1 MGQRQGGNVRAIHYV
16 LIGLIIA
23 APVGAQQK
31 KQCQIVCAPSLTL
44 MPGMIR
50 THAFHAPRVRE
61 LSSNQVVTLAGKS
74 SFEMIGAFVAPT
86 HFSWASLFA
95 SVQWLPN
102 AKENAN
108 PYTLYTASDVGEQLR
123 ANAPSVTMGVSF
135 ALLNPNTSGGWFTLN
150 GNVGDLFSQA
160 AEPDDK
166 SSYSHKLDLDLVG
179 TLHVFNQLPKA
190 EYLHRV
196 GIYGILDFVASGLPK
211 AGDEVPKGERVFLDD
226 ARSVSLIVG
235 LSLPFAPMATS
246 Q

>member
-1 MGQRQGGNVRAIHYV
+1 MRAVYY
-16 LIGLIIA
+16 LIIA
-23 APVGAQQK
+23 TCAATPIAAQQQK
-31 KQCQIVCAPSLTL
+31 PCQVICAPALTL

-50 THAFHAPRVRE
+50 THALHAPRVRE
-61 LSSNQVVTLAGKS
+61 LSSGQVISLPGKS
-74 SFEMIGAFVAPT
+74 SFEMIAAFVAPT
-86 HFSWASLFA
+86 HFAWASLFA

-108 PYTLYTASDVGEQLR
+108 PYTLYTASDVGEALR
-123 ANAPSVTMGVSF
+123 ANAPSVTMGASV
-135 ALLNPNTSGGWFTLN
+135 ALLSSQVTKGWLTLN

-179 TLHVFNQLPKA
+179 TLHIFNQLPKA
-190 EYLHRV
+190 EYLHHV
-196 GIYGILDFVASGLPK
+196 GLYGILDFVATGLPK

-235 LSLPFAPMATS
+235 LSLPFAPLK
-246 Q
+246 

>member
-1 MGQRQGGNVRAIHYV
+1 MRAVYYV
-16 LIGLIIA
+16 LIGTLTAI
-23 APVGAQQK
+23 PVAAQQPK
-31 KQCQIVCAPSLTL
+31 KCQVICAPALTL

-50 THAFHAPRVRE
+50 THALHAPRVRE
-61 LSSNQVVTLAGKS
+61 LPSNQIVTLAGKS

-102 AKENAN
+102 AKESAN

-123 ANAPSVTMGVSF
+123 ANAPSVTMGASF
-135 ALLNPNTSGGWFTLN
+135 ALVTAQITQGWFTLN

-179 TLHVFNQLPKA
+179 TMNVFNRLPKA
-190 EYLHRV
+190 EYLHHV
-196 GIYGILDFVASGLPK
+196 GVYGILDFVASGLPK
-211 AGDEVPKGERVFLDD
+211 AGDEVPKGERVFVDD
-226 ARSVSLIVG
+226 ARSVSLIIG
-235 LSLPFAPMATS
+235 LSLPFAPMR
-246 Q
+246 

>member
-1 MGQRQGGNVRAIHYV
+1 MRG
-16 LIGLIIA
+16 IGALVCISLVA
-23 APVGAQQK
+23 AALGAQQPHH
-31 KQCQIVCAPSLTL
+31 CALVCAPALTL

-61 LSSNQVVTLAGKS
+61 LATNQVVTLPGKS
-74 SFEMIGAFVAPT
+74 SFEVIGAFVAPT
-86 HFSWASLFA
+86 AVSRASLFA

-102 AKENAN
+102 AKESAN
-108 PYTLYTASDVGEQLR
+108 PYTLYTASELGERPR
-123 ANAPSVTMGVSF
+123 ANAPSVTMGATL
-135 ALLNPNTSGGWFTLN
+135 ALLTPTMSQGWFTLN

-179 TLHVFNQLPKA
+179 TLNVFNELPKS

-196 GIYGILDFVASGLPK
+196 GLYGMLDFVATGLPK
-211 AGDEVPKGERVFLDD
+211 AGDEVPKGERVFVSD

-235 LSLPFAPMATS
+235 LSVPFAPMAS
-246 Q
+246 GQ

>member
-1 MGQRQGGNVRAIHYV
+1 MRVITSV
-16 LIGLIIA
+16 LISICA
-23 APVGAQQK
+23 ASSLAAQQQK
-31 KQCQIVCAPSLTL
+31 CEVVCAPALTL
-44 MPGMIR
+44 MPGVIH
-50 THAFHAPRVRE
+50 THAFRAPRVRE
-61 LSSNQVVTLAGKS
+61 LPSNQVVTLPGKS

-102 AKENAN
+102 AKESAN
-108 PYTLYTASDVGEQLR
+108 PYTLYTASDVGEDLR
-123 ANAPSVTMGVSF
+123 ANAPSVTMGVSL
-135 ALLNPNTSGGWFTLN
+135 ALLAPPMTHGWFTLN

-179 TLHVFNQLPKA
+179 TLHVFNKLPKS

-196 GIYGILDFVASGLPK
+196 GVYGILDFVATGLPK
-211 AGDEVPKGERVFLDD
+211 AGDEVPKGDRVFLDD

-235 LSLPFAPMATS
+235 LSLPLAPLTS
-246 Q
+246 GQ

>member
-1 MGQRQGGNVRAIHYV
+1 MMRAAQYFVVALV
-16 LIGLIIA
+16 LPVTA
-23 APVGAQQK
+23 AAQQK
-31 KQCQIVCAPSLTL
+31 QCQVICAPALTL

-61 LSSNQVVTLAGKS
+61 LPSNQVVTLAGKS
-74 SFEMIGAFVAPT
+74 SFEMIGAFNAPT
-86 HFSWASLFA
+86 HFSWARLFA

-102 AKENAN
+102 AKESAN

-135 ALLNPNTSGGWFTLN
+135 ALLRPPATHGWFTLD
-150 GNVGDLFSQA
+150 GNVGDLYSQA

-179 TLHVFNQLPKA
+179 TLNVFTQLPKS
-190 EYLHRV
+190 EYLHRLGV
-196 GIYGILDFVASGLPK
+196 YGILDFVATGLPK
-211 AGDEVPKGERVFLDD
+211 AGDEVPKGERVFLAD

-235 LSLPFAPMATS
+235 LSLPFAPMAST

>member
-1 MGQRQGGNVRAIHYV
+1 MRTTMCV
-16 LIGLIIA
+16 LVMSIVA

-31 KQCQIVCAPSLTL
+31 QCKVVCAPALTL

-50 THAFHAPRVRE
+50 THALHAPRVRE
-61 LSSNQVVTLAGKS
+61 IPSNKVVTLQGKS

-102 AKENAN
+102 AKESAN
-108 PYTLYTASDVGEQLR
+108 PYTLYTASDVGKQLR

-135 ALLNPNTSGGWFTLN
+135 ALLAPPLTTGWFTLD

-196 GIYGILDFVASGLPK
+196 GVYGILDFVATGLPK
-211 AGDEVPKGERVFLDD
+211 AGDQVPKGERVFLDD

-235 LSLPFAPMATS
+235 LSLPFAPMAA

>member
-1 MGQRQGGNVRAIHYV
+1 MRAVYYV
-16 LIGLIIA
+16 LIGTLTTT
-23 APVGAQQK
+23 PVAAQQPK
-31 KQCQIVCAPSLTL
+31 KCQVICAPALTL

-50 THAFHAPRVRE
+50 THALHAPRVRE
-61 LSSNQVVTLAGKS
+61 LPSNQVVTLAGKS

-102 AKENAN
+102 AKESAN

-123 ANAPSVTMGVSF
+123 ANAPSVTMGASF
-135 ALLNPNTSGGWFTLN
+135 ALVNAKITQGWFTLN

-179 TLHVFNQLPKA
+179 TMNVFNRLPKA
-190 EYLHRV
+190 EYLHHV
-196 GIYGILDFVASGLPK
+196 GVYGILDFVATGLPK
-211 AGDEVPKGERVFLDD
+211 AGDEVPKGERVFVDD
-226 ARSVSLIVG
+226 ARSVSLIIG
-235 LSLPFAPMATS
+235 LSLPFAPMR
-246 Q
+246 

>member
-1 MGQRQGGNVRAIHYV
+1 MRVVRWLLMTV
-16 LIGLIIA
+16 VVA
-23 APVGAQQK
+23 APAAAQQK
-31 KQCQIVCAPSLTL
+31 KSCQIVCAPTLTL

-61 LSSNQVVTLAGKS
+61 LPSNQLVTLPAKS

-102 AKENAN
+102 AKESAN

-123 ANAPSVTMGVSF
+123 ANAPSVTMGVSL
-135 ALLNPNTSGGWFTLN
+135 ALLKPPTTQGWFSLN
-150 GNVGDLFSQA
+150 GNIGDLFSQA

-179 TLHVFNQLPKA
+179 TLNIFNELPKA

-196 GIYGILDFVASGLPK
+196 GLYGILDFVATGLPK

-235 LSLPFAPMATS
+235 LSLPFAPMAS